1 MNNVEDEESK
11 INRSHRSTVRK
22 PPQFK
27 QLLNSASKSS
37 RINHRMSIDD
47 EQFNK
52 IDLSNSIQEMS
63 QENENDQIESQRTKS
78 KDLEIV
84 RSKSSL
90 KSKNSEKEE
99 KLNTGFNHPEGSKSM

>member
-1 MNNVEDEESK
+1 
-11 INRSHRSTVRK
+11 
-22 PPQFK
+22 
-27 QLLNSASKSS
+27 
-37 RINHRMSIDD
+37 MSIDD